1 MIDKSIKLLKGDVRL
16 SVRKSISGYQCLTFS
31 AYALQKARLAAVEDV
46 VKTLAGKAKL
56 ALVDVNS
63 LTRKK
68 IDGLPHIQVKAVP
81 KPPVQAN
88 KPKARSV
95 PTKTIEPIK
104 QAPKVTRSDVVVTPR
119 EAEKSMDTITAKPDK
134 PDNKNTKVE
143 AVKAAKPENKTAKLD
158 IKTKPDTKAKPDN
171 KAKSDTKADKASTKT
186 QKSKDSKDE
195 ERTPT
200 PASEEK
206 MDTEAP
212 PPKETPPPTKGRGRC
227 KAFTFY
233 KL

>member
-1 MIDKSIKLLKGDVRL
+1 M
-16 SVRKSISGYQCLTFS
+16 
-31 AYALQKARLAAVEDV
+31 QKARLAAVEDV

-63 LTRKK
+63 PTRKK

-81 KPPVQAN
+81 KPPEQAN

-134 PDNKNTKVE
+134 PDNKTTKVE

-158 IKTKPDTKAKPDN
+158 TKTKPDTKLKPDN
-171 KAKSDTKADKASTKT
+171 KAKSDTKGKTDTKADKASTKT

-200 PASEEK
+200 PVSEEK

-233 KL
+233 NLLLLTVVSIKNSSRLALRRCVPLLSL

>member
-1 MIDKSIKLLKGDVRL
+1 MILHGRKHYQTIDKSIKLLKGDVRL
-16 SVRKSISGYQCLTFS
+16 SVRKSISGYQCLIFS

-95 PTKTIEPIK
+95 PTKTIEPIT

-119 EAEKSMDTITAKPDK
+119 VAEKSMDTITAKPDK
-134 PDNKNTKVE
+134 PDN
-143 AVKAAKPENKTAKLD
+143 
-158 IKTKPDTKAKPDN
+158 KTKPDTKAKPDN

-212 PPKETPPPTKGRGRC
+212 PQK
-227 KAFTFY
+227 
-233 KL
+233 